1 MARLFS
7 FDFTQSGENLIVNA
21 CVPFSVGVDVFR
33 MISEAAS
40 REKLPVHSKKVHAP
54 QNSTLTVRSLD
65 STTPRSGKVNGKRTK
80 PSNPAGRDRD
90 QKPD

>member
-7 FDFTQSGENLIVNA
+7 FDFTQSGENLILNA

-40 REKLPVHSKKVHAP
+40 REKLPVKTKRVQAP
-54 QNSTLTVRSLD
+54 QNASLTVRSLD
-65 STTPRSGKVNGKRTK
+65 VTTPKSGKVKGKRARSDSLAK
-80 PSNPAGRDRD
+80 HLSDEE
-90 QKPD
+90 PD